1 VSKIKIDE
9 PTKIAVDEK
18 PLQGEEDFKI
28 KINSIDS
35 FRKTIHNRS
44 TINFDSS
51 QSRNYSSGKIKR
63 EDL

>member
-18 PLQGEEDFKI
+18 PFQGEEDFKI

-35 FRKTIHNRS
+35 FGKTIHKKS

-51 QSRNYSSGKIKR
+51 RSMNYPSGKMKR